1 MESKTNEQ
9 AKIMGKLIS
18 RCWMDEVFKQ
28 RFITDPAA
36 VMREAGLSL
45 PSGVEIKVVENTV
58 KINYVLLPGRP
69 TELSDEQLD
78 AVAGGD
84 RALSPWLT
92 SIYTESSCDCDY

>member
-1 MESKTNEQ
+1 MENKTNEQ

-18 RCWMDEVFKQ
+18 RCWMDEAFKQ

-45 PSGVEIKVVENTV
+45 PAGVEFKVVENTD
-58 KINYVLLPGRP
+58 KINYVLLPVQP
-69 TELSDEQLD
+69 TELSYEQLD

-84 RALSPWLT
+84 RSLSPWLT
-92 SIYTESSCDCDY
+92 SIYIETCDLDY